1 MFGRN
6 LLVLFPLLFLAVASP
21 VPAEDK
27 RSHGHGMSFPFVI
40 DDLVS
45 YRCFTKGSVI
55 KIIDTSML
63 TGGRLSEYDQLSPR
77 YHTELAPALDEV
89 LGEARIAVVGN

>member
-27 RSHGHGMSFPFVI
+27 RSHGHGATI
-40 DDLVS
+40 Q
-45 YRCFTKGSVI
+45 
-55 KIIDTSML
+55 IIDTSML
-63 TGGRLSEYDQLSPR
+63 TGGRL
-77 YHTELAPALDEV
+77 TLDEV